1 MDDEIKEFLD
11 YLEFE
16 KKFSLYTVDNYDKDI
31 TEFKEYLVMNNINS
45 FKKVD
50 SILVYFFIAF
60 MKERI
65 FRDSAP
71 FFDLPLSVF
80 VQNTAM
86 LIHLHIVRVFFTLQ
100 WQS

>member
-45 FKKVD
+45 FKLSD
-50 SILVYFFIAF
+50 IFIIIINSI
-60 MKERI
+60 
-65 FRDSAP
+65 
-71 FFDLPLSVF
+71 
-80 VQNTAM
+80 
-86 LIHLHIVRVFFTLQ
+86 
-100 WQS
+100 